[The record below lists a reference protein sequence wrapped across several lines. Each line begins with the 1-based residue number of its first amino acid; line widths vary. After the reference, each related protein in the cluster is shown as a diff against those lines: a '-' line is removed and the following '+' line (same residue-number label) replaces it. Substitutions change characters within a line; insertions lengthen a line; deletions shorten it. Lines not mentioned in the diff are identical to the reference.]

1 MILPFVKCVEIKLE
15 NTTTMGDMSVSLA
28 EHSSEDVS
36 KANLMKI
43 YIAQK
48 VLMQTERICVTLKKT
63 KGETVKHV
71 DGPFVSMQE

>member
-1 MILPFVKCVEIKLE
+1 MLQ
-15 NTTTMGDMSVSLA
+15 
-28 EHSSEDVS
+28 DVS

-48 VLMQTERICVTLKKT
+48 IPMLTGRWEKIFLHCFDTCLDRICVTLKKT

-71 DGPFVSMQE
+71 DGSFVSMQVKVYTFSQHLHL